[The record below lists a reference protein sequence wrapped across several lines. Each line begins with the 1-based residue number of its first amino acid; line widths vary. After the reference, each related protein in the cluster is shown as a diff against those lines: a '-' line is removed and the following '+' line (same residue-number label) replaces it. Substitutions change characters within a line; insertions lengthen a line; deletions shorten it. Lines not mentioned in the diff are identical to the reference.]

1 MYDDTNLAVE
11 KINTYVNSNPPAYGL
26 NVTERLFWEAY
37 VMIQDCSRPSGTEWD
52 IGRGSE
58 VSVVAR
64 FCEVLY
70 ACAYHV
76 YFLLHKTGELHG
88 NESKD
93 NALCNKA
100 WRRPPGGLSDE

>member
-64 FCEVLY
+64 FC
-70 ACAYHV
+70 
-76 YFLLHKTGELHG
+76 
-88 NESKD
+88 
-93 NALCNKA
+93 
-100 WRRPPGGLSDE
+100 